1 MRSALSFEASIA
13 KKVKA
18 MDAAKEARFKALTAE
33 LAELLY
39 SETDPKHVETL
50 EGIEASVRG
59 HILERVGPELGN
71 FLLQQAAAPVAD
83 ESVVSKA
90 SLDD

>member
-1 MRSALSFEASIA
+1 
-13 KKVKA
+13 

-39 SETDPKHVETL
+39 SETDPKQVETL
-50 EGIEASVRG
+50 EGIEESVRG

-71 FLLQQAAAPVAD
+71 FLLQQAAAQVAD

-90 SLDD
+90 SLDN

>member
-1 MRSALSFEASIA
+1 
-13 KKVKA
+13 

-39 SETDPKHVETL
+39 SETDPKQVETL
-50 EGIEASVRG
+50 EGIEESVRG
-59 HILERVGPELGN
+59 HVLERVGPELGN
-71 FLLQQAAAPVAD
+71 FLLQQAAAQVAD

>member
-1 MRSALSFEASIA
+1 
-13 KKVKA
+13 

-50 EGIEASVRG
+50 EGIEESVRG
-59 HILERVGPELGN
+59 HVLERVGPELGN
-71 FLLQQAAAPVAD
+71 FLLQQAAAQVAD

>member
-1 MRSALSFEASIA
+1 
-13 KKVKA
+13 

-39 SETDPKHVETL
+39 SETDPKQVETL
-50 EGIEASVRG
+50 AGIEESVRG
-59 HILERVGPELGN
+59 HFLERIGPELGN
-71 FLLQQAAAPVAD
+71 FLLQQAAAQAAD

>member
-1 MRSALSFEASIA
+1 MRSALGFEASIA

-39 SETDPKHVETL
+39 SETDPKQVETL
-50 EGIEASVRG
+50 AGIEESVRG
-59 HILERVGPELGN
+59 HFLERIGPELGN
-71 FLLQQAAAPVAD
+71 FLLQQAAAQAAD